1 MNIMLVRHAE
11 VLESYIGKYNGHI
24 DIPLSKHGK
33 EQAQKLAQRFK
44 NENFD
49 AIYCSDL
56 LRARQTLEPFIRNT
70 EVIFTSELREKSWGI
85 HEGKSFEEIEA
96 SGIIYENFNQW
107 IDALDGESIDLYS
120 QRVKE
125 YFSSTI
131 LQSKKKNILV
141 ITHAG
146 FIKILLTHI
155 QNISIE
161 DTFTTKLPY
170 ASSIL
175 LQKDTLFAI
184 IKE

>member
-1 MNIMLVRHAE
+1 MNITLVRHAE

-33 EQAQKLAQRFK
+33 EQAQKLAQKFK

-56 LRARQTLEPFIRNT
+56 LRARQTLEPFIT
-70 EVIFTSELREKSWGI
+70 DTQVIFTSELREKSWGE

-96 SGIIYENFNQW
+96 SGIIYENFEQW
-107 IDALDGESIDLYS
+107 VGSLGGESMNTYS
-120 QRVKE
+120 KRVKK

-131 LQSKKKNILV
+131 LQSKNENILL

-146 FIKILLTHI
+146 FIRTLLSQI
-155 QNISIE
+155 ENISLE
-161 DTFTTKLPY
+161 DTFKTKLPY

-175 LQKDTLFAI
+175 LQKDTLCAI

>member
-1 MNIMLVRHAE
+1 MNITLVRHAE
-11 VLESYIGKYNGHI
+11 VLESYVGKYNGHI
-24 DIPLSKHGK
+24 DIPLSEHGK
-33 EQAQKLAQRFK
+33 AQAKELAKKFK
-44 NENFD
+44 HENFD

-56 LRARQTLEPFIRNT
+56 LRARQTLEPFITNT
-70 EVIFTSELREKSWGI
+70 EVIFTSELREKSWGV
-85 HEGKSFEEIEA
+85 HEGKSFGEIEA
-96 SGIIYENFNQW
+96 SGIIYENFEQW
-107 IDALDGESIDLYS
+107 INSLDGESIYLYS

-131 LQSKKKNILV
+131 LQSQRENILV

-146 FIKILLTHI
+146 FIKVLLSHI
-155 QNISIE
+155 KNISFE